1 MSNPGPA
8 TQVSGVYV
16 GGGSPVT
23 IGNGQTS
30 GVVAPINVPGTQ
42 SNSLFSTASTGV
54 VIKYQTAIIPLQ
66 VAATT
71 AVQNTSSVTTNIQ
84 VGYQFATSS
93 VYAVNKPTHQ
103 AGLGIGGVFC
113 GTSGIIN
120 VNYSNVSNGATT
132 PTGEANDV
140 LEFRTSPITTTATLS
155 PSPVPVNTT
164 TEQVFTVTG
173 GICLP
178 GTVALVNKPSNQTA
192 LCYSP
197 FARVVGVNQV
207 AVTFGV
213 ITSGAVTTA
222 ITPTAAEAYS
232 FAFLPNCNA
241 YSPTVIYGIGAA
253 QQATTASSMT
263 EQTSAVTGTLGT
275 DTVSGISKPAIQAT
289 TSVIG
294 GRVTSA
300 GVVGIAYANLFASQ
314 TPTSSEVYL
323 CTIQKQQ
330 PLNPVVIYTQA
341 LNATTCAATTSVEAT
356 TTVTGLLVSS
366 SVLVNKP
373 TLTPGIM
380 ITNARV
386 SAANT
391 LAIQYSNFTT
401 TSIAVPAETYT
412 IANVQLQGPG
422 LGYTTTAG
430 LFVSQ
435 AYYPAIDQSKLMAN
449 ALRSALISLN
459 AISGN

>member
-1 MSNPGPA
+1 MPNLGPA
-8 TQVSGVYV
+8 SQISGVYV

-23 IGNGQTS
+23 LGTGQTS
-30 GVVAPINVPGTQ
+30 GVVAPINAPGTQ

-54 VIKYQTAIIPLQ
+54 VIKYQTAIIPLS

-84 VGYQFATSS
+84 LGYQFATNS
-93 VYAVNKPTHQ
+93 VYAINKATQQ

-120 VNYSNVSNGATT
+120 VNYTNVSGAAIT
-132 PTGEANDV
+132 PTAEANDV
-140 LEFRTSPITTTATLS
+140 IEFRTSPITTTATLS
-155 PSPVPVNTT
+155 PSNIPINTT
-164 TEQVFTVTG
+164 VEQIFTVAG
-173 GICLP
+173 NIGLP
-178 GTVALVNKPSNQTA
+178 GTVAIVNKPSNQTA

-197 FARVVGVNQV
+197 FARIVSANTVGI
-207 AVTFGV
+207 TFGV
-213 ITSGAVTTA
+213 ITSGAVTTGV
-222 ITPTAAEAYS
+222 TPTASEVYS
-232 FAFLPNCNA
+232 FAFVGNLNA
-241 YSPTVIYGIGAA
+241 YNPTVIYGIGAA
-253 QQATTASSMT
+253 QQATAASSMT
-263 EQTSAVTGTLGT
+263 EQTSAVTGTLAT

-330 PLNPVVIYTQA
+330 PLNPSVIYTAA

-391 LAIQYSNFTT
+391 LAIQYTNFTT
-401 TSIAVPAETYT
+401 SSISVPSETYT
-412 IANVQLQGPG
+412 IANLQLQGPG

-430 LFVSQ
+430 LFVAQS
-435 AYYPAIDQSKLMAN
+435 YYPAIDQSKLMAN
-449 ALRSALISLN
+449 ALRQALLSLN
-459 AISGN
+459 AITGN